1 VNRPAKRPQ
10 NEEDQVA
17 ERGLRIL
24 FAAMAMLLLGGGADL
39 HAQGRK
45 VVVQN
50 GAAAPA
56 LDTARLD
63 IAKELGF
70 FREEGLDVEIRYG
83 AGAALAAQL
92 TANDKID
99 LSVITYE
106 PVIVGYDKG
115 IRGKFFY
122 QTTSRVIYYI
132 AVPEESPIKTAADLA
147 GRKIGVVG
155 LGSAAVTVA
164 KSIARGAGVSP
175 DNLTFL
181 PVGFGDQ
188 AASAL
193 RGNRVDVLALWDGGY
208 APLIS
213 SGMKLRFIRHPKL
226 VDGGNAA
233 LFASDKTIAERKEDL
248 QRFARAFT
256 KASVFAQSNPEAAIK
271 LFWKANPGAKRQ
283 GDEAEAMRR
292 ARIEMDFVVET
303 FGGSGKPGHVNRK
316 LFDAYAETILEDQPG
331 AKPPTAAELV
341 TDDLLALSDGVN
353 TAAVEAAAKTWK
365 EP

>member
-1 VNRPAKRPQ
+1 MAMRSLGAV
-10 NEEDQVA
+10 
-17 ERGLRIL
+17 
-24 FAAMAMLLLGGGADL
+24 FAAITLLFVGVGSGVA
-39 HAQGRK
+39 AEPRK
-45 VVVQN
+45 IVVQN

-70 FREEGLDVEIRYG
+70 FRDEGLDVEIRYG

-132 AVPEESPIKTAADLA
+132 AVPEESPIKTAKDLA

-164 KSIARGAGVSP
+164 KSIARSAGVSP
-175 DNLTFL
+175 DDVTFL

-193 RGNRVDVLALWDGGY
+193 RGNRVDGLALWDGGY

-233 LFASDKTIAERKEDL
+233 LFASDKTIAERKDDL
-248 QRFARAFT
+248 ARFARAYT
-256 KASVFAQSNPEAAIK
+256 KASIFAQANPEAAIK

-303 FGGSGKPGHVNRK
+303 FGGSTKAGHVNKK

-331 AKPPTAAELV
+331 AKPPTSAMLV
-341 TDDLLALSDGVN
+341 TDDLLGLSDRVDA
-353 TAAVEAAAKTWK
+353 AAVQAAAKAWK